1 MNYILEIESKNKS
14 DAQKRASEILGIP
27 EDELDF
33 ETEGAGL
40 FGMMARKPVVVR
52 VKPKNEPGDEALI
65 KGVLL
70 TQVHKMGI
78 DAEIEDFEVELKKFV
93 EKYPEISGC
102 TVGTNPFITFPLLPS
117 IVIISPSLIISF
129 SVLNTFCS

>member
-52 VKPKNEPGDEALI
+52 VKPKNEPGACGN
-65 KGVLL
+65 KGWEFRGPA
-70 TQVHKMGI
+70 QR
-78 DAEIEDFEVELKKFV
+78 
-93 EKYPEISGC
+93 
-102 TVGTNPFITFPLLPS
+102 
-117 IVIISPSLIISF
+117 
-129 SVLNTFCS
+129 